1 MEMTALKWLEENL
14 LSEPYSELDFNHNQR
29 VWEQA
34 KEMEMQQIVMASASA
49 YEDMFGNGGMEY
61 GENYYNKTF
70 KLK

>member
-1 MEMTALKWLEENL
+1 MTALKWLEENL

-70 KLK
+70 KLR

>member
-1 MEMTALKWLEENL
+1 MTALKWLEENL